1 MFTIFRPSIVF
12 NESLNLSYQDVSK
25 ILNSVKALL
34 QTEFVFLLHK
44 KKTDGMNLKG
54 NFKKTKQMKEN
65 YTFSQTA

>member
-1 MFTIFRPSIVF
+1 MFTIFRPSLVF